1 LDIIEAK
8 FGSVD
13 WILAPQ
19 VTSPIR
25 SLEDITSALK
35 LAESDKFD
43 SILSV
48 VKIEDH
54 FIWGKDKKD
63 NINSLNYDYKNR
75 KRRQVIDKNYL
86 ENGSF
91 YLFKPEIL
99 RTYNNRLGGK
109 ISIFQMDK
117 HKMFQI
123 DNEEDLKLCEVI
135 MKGYGYC

>member
-1 LDIIEAK
+1 MLR
-8 FGSVD
+8 
-13 WILAPQ
+13 L
-19 VTSPIR
+19 
-25 SLEDITSALK
+25 
-35 LAESDKFD
+35 
-43 SILSV
+43 
-48 VKIEDH
+48 VKIEDY
-54 FIWGKDKKD
+54 FIWSRDEKD
-63 NINSLNYDYKNR
+63 NVNSLTYDYKNR
-75 KRRQVIDKNYL
+75 KRRQDIDINYL

-91 YLFKPEIL
+91 FLFKPEIL

>member
-1 LDIIEAK
+1 MDIIEAK